1 MLESE
6 SVSGSIVG
14 AVSPL
19 VAVDRKEIVLF
30 LDRYLVPVTVSG
42 VCVAVSV
49 IVSVVVSVVGSVVV
63 GISVSVSFLSTS
75 AMVSFVA
82 FCCKYRW
89 AAGVIE

>member
-42 VCVAVSV
+42 VCVVVSV
-49 IVSVVVSVVGSVVV
+49 IVSVVVPVVV

-75 AMVSFVA
+75 ARDSFVA
-82 FCCKYRW
+82 FCCKYLRTL
-89 AAGVIE
+89 